1 MAPSLAIRLAIFY
14 GAIFLVVG
22 IQLPFWPLWLKWRG
36 MTAEE
41 IGIILACAS
50 GIRAITNPIIA
61 HFADRRGERK
71 RPIIVL
77 TWATFAVFA
86 LFSVTH
92 GVWGLLFVSL
102 LLGIVSSATFPL
114 IETLAMQTSAAHKF
128 DYGRVR
134 LWGSVTFIVAALLGG
149 RLLVGEPEPIILW
162 LILGG
167 CALTITAAHALPDT
181 RSPPA
186 ERHHIPV
193 VRILSDRSFVL
204 FFCATGLLTASHAVY
219 YAFASLHWRT
229 HGIGA
234 DVIGWLWAEGV
245 IAEIALFAFSGAIVR
260 TLGPAR
266 LILLSAVGGMV
277 RWTVTA
283 ATTDLTVLLIVQLL
297 HALTFAAMHLGAM
310 HFMLRAAPAQFG
322 ATVQSLASG
331 LSSGVALGTAMALSG
346 WLYARL
352 GGGAFLVMAALSA
365 AGVLVALV
373 LGRLWRAAPAETSR

>member
-1 MAPSLAIRLAIFY
+1 MPPSSAIRLALFY
-14 GAIFLVVG
+14 GAIFIIVG

-41 IGIILACAS
+41 IGFILACAS
-50 GIRAITNPIIA
+50 GIRALTNPLIA

-71 RPIIVL
+71 RPIILL
-77 TWATFAVFA
+77 TWATFATFA

-92 GVWGLLFVSL
+92 GVWGLVAVSL
-102 LLGIVSSATFPL
+102 LLGIVSSASFPM
-114 IETLAMQTSAAHKF
+114 IETLAIQTSAEHKF

-134 LWGSVTFIVAALLGG
+134 LWGSVTFIIAALLGG
-149 RLLVGEPEPIILW
+149 RLLIGTPEPIILW

-167 CALTITAAHALPDT
+167 CALTVMAAHGLPDT

-193 VRILSDRSFVL
+193 VRILSDRSFVV
-204 FFCATGLLTASHAVY
+204 FFCASAMLTASHAVY
-219 YAFASLHWRT
+219 YAFASLHWRS

-234 DVIGWLWAEGV
+234 DLIGWLWAEGV

-260 TLGPAR
+260 AVGPGR
-266 LILLSAVGGMV
+266 LIVLSAVAGV
-277 RWTVTA
+277 IRWTLTA
-283 ATTDLTVLLIVQLL
+283 ATTDLAALFIVQLL
-297 HALTFAAMHLGAM
+297 HAFTFAAMHLGAM

-331 LSSGVALGTAMALSG
+331 LSSGVAMGTAMALSG

-365 AGVLVALV
+365 GGLLFALV
-373 LGRLWRAAPAETSR
+373 LLRLWRAAPAGTAR